1 MHVRDLRPGLLGA
14 YGLGLAFAFGW
25 TPCIGPVLAAILAVA
40 GTSDTVGQG
49 AFLLI
54 VYSLGLGIPFLA
66 AAFFAPLFLSWLR
79 GFRRYL
85 PVVEKGMGAFLVLTG
100 IAFLSGQM
108 ATVSYWMLEAFPGLA
123 TLG

>member
-1 MHVRDLRPGLLGA
+1 M
-14 YGLGLAFAFGW
+14 
-25 TPCIGPVLAAILAVA
+25 LAAILAVA
-40 GTSDTVGQG
+40 GASDTVGEG

-54 VYSLGLGIPFLA
+54 DLFARPGHPFPCRRLLRAALPLLA
-66 AAFFAPLFLSWLR
+66 AGVSGAI
-79 GFRRYL
+79 L

-108 ATVSYWMLEAFPGLA
+108 ATVSYWMLETFPGLA